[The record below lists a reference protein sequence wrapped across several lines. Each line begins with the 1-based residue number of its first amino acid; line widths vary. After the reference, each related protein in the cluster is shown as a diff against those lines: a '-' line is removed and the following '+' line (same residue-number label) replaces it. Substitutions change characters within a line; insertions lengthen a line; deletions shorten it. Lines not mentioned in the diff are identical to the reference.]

1 MSGILKLILII
12 LGIVFVAAII
22 LALYFFVFQG
32 GGTEPIPTLVPT
44 ADSISIPSVAPGT
57 PTPETEAGDADV
69 ADIDTVDVWTRIQE
83 DGVIRVGVSADYPPF
98 EFYTTDFQLAGFDI
112 ALIQEVAQI
121 MGLDIQFSDIS
132 FGGLFD
138 ALLVYQIDLA
148 ISAISYTPERES
160 LVDFSDVYFVSED
173 AVLVTEDSTVGRL
186 NSVEDLAAYRI
197 GVQGS
202 TVFENWLRT
211 ELVNTGLMRETNLFV
226 YQNMDLAISQLDS
239 GLTDMVVMDLPPAE
253 VAVSTG
259 DFRIAGQG
267 LNRQLFALALPL
279 GAGDLQA
286 AVNDALQQ
294 LWDSGRIVELAEE
307 YLSLAAEDII
317 PVPTPDPDQPP
328 ATLASP
334 PGCVD
339 AMEYLADLSH
349 DDQNMT
355 DPPTLLPGLPFRKGW
370 RVRNTGNCAWNSLY
384 SLAPVGGN
392 NPAANM
398 GGEPVQVQGL
408 VQPGGEY
415 DFWVDLVAPL
425 APGVYQEF
433 WSMNNSRADTLFGSR
448 VWVGIQVTALPT
460 VTPMPT
466 QTPSADIQ
474 FTAGPS
480 TIDQGQCSTV
490 AWQTQNVNSLYIYPR
505 GESWQNYG
513 VPGAGTRQVC
523 PITTTAYEMRIVK
536 LDDSVEIRQV
546 TVTVNPVA
554 NAPVINRFTVEPAQ
568 IALGQCVNV
577 QWQVSG
583 QVNNISIFR
592 DEQVILGN
600 APLSGSLQDCPPAAG
615 EFRYM
620 LEADGPGGLSRLQQ
634 FVRVI
639 ENATPAPTPGSE
651 PIIKLFNATPDQLN
665 AGECTQVSWSAG
677 GGTTKVDILK
687 DSQVVLADAPFA
699 GSQQDCLNSA
709 GSVVYGIRASNNVGQ
724 VVTDEFTVTVSDGS

>member
-1 MSGILKLILII
+1 
-12 LGIVFVAAII
+12 
-22 LALYFFVFQG
+22 
-32 GGTEPIPTLVPT
+32 
-44 ADSISIPSVAPGT
+44 
-57 PTPETEAGDADV
+57 
-69 ADIDTVDVWTRIQE
+69 
-83 DGVIRVGVSADYPPF
+83 
-98 EFYTTDFQLAGFDI
+98 
-112 ALIQEVAQI
+112 
-121 MGLDIQFSDIS
+121 
-132 FGGLFD
+132 
-138 ALLVYQIDLA
+138 
-148 ISAISYTPERES
+148 
-160 LVDFSDVYFVSED
+160 
-173 AVLVTEDSTVGRL
+173 
-186 NSVEDLAAYRI
+186 
-197 GVQGS
+197 
-202 TVFENWLRT
+202 
-211 ELVNTGLMRETNLFV
+211 
-226 YQNMDLAISQLDS
+226 
-239 GLTDMVVMDLPPAE
+239 
-253 VAVSTG
+253 
-259 DFRIAGQG
+259 
-267 LNRQLFALALPL
+267 
-279 GAGDLQA
+279 
-286 AVNDALQQ
+286 
-294 LWDSGRIVELAEE
+294 
-307 YLSLAAEDII
+307 
-317 PVPTPDPDQPP
+317 
-328 ATLASP
+328 
-334 PGCVD
+334 
-339 AMEYLADLSH
+339 
-349 DDQNMT
+349 
-355 DPPTLLPGLPFRKGW
+355 
-370 RVRNTGNCAWNSLY
+370 
-384 SLAPVGGN
+384 
-392 NPAANM
+392 M